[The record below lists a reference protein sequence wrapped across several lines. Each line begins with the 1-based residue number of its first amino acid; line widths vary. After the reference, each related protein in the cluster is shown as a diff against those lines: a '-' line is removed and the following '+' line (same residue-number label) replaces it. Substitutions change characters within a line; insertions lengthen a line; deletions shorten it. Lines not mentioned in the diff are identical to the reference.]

1 MTIMDKQNTLSEDQN
16 VLDTAASTNII
27 DLSVVAPGVEN
38 GEPVSILSQVTTGFG
53 TVTSVIASVQ
63 TDTVSTFASPT
74 TLLTGPTVLQAAAV
88 AGKELLAGTVIPGP
102 TERYLRVYYTVAG
115 GSTAAET
122 GTITSALV
130 LDKQTNV

>member
-1 MTIMDKQNTLSEDQN
+1 MIMDKQNQFSEDQN
-16 VLDTAASTNII
+16 LPDTAVSTNVI

-38 GEPVSILSQVTTGFG
+38 GEPVSILSQVTADFG

-63 TDTVSTFASPT
+63 TDTVENFASPT
-74 TLLTGPTVLQAAAV
+74 TLLTGPTVLQADAV

-102 TERYLRVYYTVAG
+102 TERYMRLNYTIAG

-122 GTITSALV
+122 GTVTSALV